1 MANHLA
7 KNRADSCESKDM
19 DHFFD
24 LVNGKMQSLD
34 LSTKPSHIFN
44 VDETAFASRTSTE
57 KVFAVIII
65 NLSDNNYFSLIN

>member
-1 MANHLA
+1 
-7 KNRADSCESKDM
+7 M

-44 VDETAFASRTSTE
+44 VDETFASRTSTE

>member
-1 MANHLA
+1 
-7 KNRADSCESKDM
+7 M

-44 VDETAFASRTSTE
+44 VDETSFASRTSTE

-65 NLSDNNYFSLIN
+65 NLSDNNYFSQIQALNSFLSNFT